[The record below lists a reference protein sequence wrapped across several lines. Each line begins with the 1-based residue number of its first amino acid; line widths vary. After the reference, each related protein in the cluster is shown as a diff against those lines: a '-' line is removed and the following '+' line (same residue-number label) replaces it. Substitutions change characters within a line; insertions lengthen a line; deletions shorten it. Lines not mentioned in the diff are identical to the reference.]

1 MGIHLIEMK
10 VKPLPLGLLVM
21 RIEQVIGVI
30 RSFYQTKV
38 MAGEIVAARLRV
50 WVILL
55 KISRDRAIF
64 QIGRF
69 GVRGFS
75 HHDEE
80 GHDDGNDKE

>member
-38 MAGEIVAARLRV
+38 MAGLNNVSCC
-50 WVILL
+50 
-55 KISRDRAIF
+55 SRID
-64 QIGRF
+64 
-69 GVRGFS
+69 VRCNVRNRS
-75 HHDEE
+75 REVPCL
-80 GHDDGNDKE
+80 GHLAQNIP